1 MDVAKWIFLLM
12 LLEGL
17 SNQQAVQVDNEHF
30 GEEAW
35 QEKRSTIGL
44 TRYLRSLAWLL
55 APC

>member
-17 SNQQAVQVDNEHF
+17 SNQQAVQVATEHF

-35 QEKRSTIGL
+35 
-44 TRYLRSLAWLL
+44 
-55 APC
+55 